1 MKPEEV
7 ADEVQAIRRN
17 GLLLLITA
25 QDAVRYQEK
34 GTLDPVERDNLLS
47 NLDFLMSRIHRV
59 TATWPSPNHRVARP
73 DPDAPDKQEHLDQ
86 LMAVWKALLSL
97 QLDLTTLSD
106 ELRQNSP
113 DLH

>member
-25 QDAVRYQEK
+25 QDAVRYQQK
-34 GTLDPVERDNLLS
+34 GTLDPVERDNLLT
-47 NLDFLMSRIHRV
+47 NLTFLMSRIDRV
-59 TATWPSPNHRVARP
+59 TATWPSPNHHVARA
-73 DPDAPDKQEHLDQ
+73 DTSEKQEHLDQ

-97 QLDLTTLSD
+97 QLDLSTLSD
-106 ELRQNSP
+106 QIRHNSV
-113 DLH
+113 DLS